1 MCGRYTLTRQDRREL
16 ARLLGVDENDLR
28 DYRPRYNIAPTDQ
41 HFIVTSKYERRTARA
56 ASWGLLNSW
65 ASDNSRASQC
75 INAKAETLEE
85 RRAFRE
91 AFLQRRCVV
100 PADGFYEWRG
110 PKTQREPVWIHP
122 ADGGLLLFA
131 GLYESW
137 QPRPGHWQRTFTIIT
152 TNANALIQPI
162 HDRMPVI
169 LNERAAEDW
178 MNPNDAQP
186 KNLKSL
192 LAPVPEEK
200 LVVTPASPL
209 VNSVKNDGPE
219 LLDQSVGAGGQLR
232 LL

>member
-1 MCGRYTLTRQDRREL
+1 MCGRFTLTRQERREL
-16 ARLLGVDENDLR
+16 AGLLGVNENDLR

-41 HFIVTSKYERRTARA
+41 HFIVSSKYEQRKARPA
-56 ASWGLLNSW
+56 TWGLINSW
-65 ASDNSRASQC
+65 ATDNSRASQC

-85 RRAFRE
+85 RKTFRE
-91 AFLQRRCVV
+91 AFQRRRCAI

-110 PKTQREPVWIHP
+110 PKNRREPVWIHP

-137 QPRPGHWQRTFTIIT
+137 QPKRGEWQRTFTIIT
-152 TNANALIQPI
+152 TGANELLKPI

-169 LNERAAEDW
+169 LDERSAEDW
-178 MNPNDAQP
+178 MNPNESAPDR
-186 KNLKSL
+186 LKKL
-192 LAPVPEEK
+192 LAPASEEL
-200 LVVTPASPL
+200 LVISAASRL

-219 LLDQSVGAGGQLR
+219 LLNGDTAAPPQLR

>member
-1 MCGRYTLTRQDRREL
+1 MCGRFTLTRQNRREL
-16 ARLLGVDENDLR
+16 AQLLGIDEDDLR

-41 HFIVTSKYERRTARA
+41 HFIVTSKYERRAAQA
-56 ASWGLLNSW
+56 ASWGLVNSW
-65 ASDNSRASQC
+65 ATDNSRASTC

-91 AFLQRRCVV
+91 AFSQRRCVV

-122 ADGGLLLFA
+122 ADTGLLLFA

-137 QPRPGHWQRTFTIIT
+137 QANPGEWRMTFTIIT
-152 TNANALIQPI
+152 TKANGLIGPI

-169 LNERAAEDW
+169 LDERMAEDW
-178 MNPNDAQP
+178 MNRNETEPSSF
-186 KNLKSL
+186 KGL
-192 LAPVPEEK
+192 LAPAPEEK
-200 LVVTPASPL
+200 LVITPASPL

-219 LLDQSVGAGGQLR
+219 LLDAQVALGRQLR
-232 LL
+232 LI